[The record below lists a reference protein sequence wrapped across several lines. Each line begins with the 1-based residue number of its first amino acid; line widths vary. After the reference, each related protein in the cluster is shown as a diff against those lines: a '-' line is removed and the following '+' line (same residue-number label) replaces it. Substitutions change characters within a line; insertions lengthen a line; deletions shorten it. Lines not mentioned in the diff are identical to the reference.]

1 MLVGAPANALFRYAY
16 DLLDAGLLEQ
26 ASLPVA
32 TAALVASALA
42 SAPACAVK
50 TPAENVKQRLQTRA
64 AGADDDDDDDAGA
77 DGRAAARSPLRRA
90 GLYAGF
96 QPQLAREVAFNAV
109 QFTVHDSLVGGVASL
124 GARAAWVD
132 AASGGVA
139 AAAAAVV
146 TQPLDVIKTRQ
157 MAARR
162 GAEGGLVLT
171 GTAILRDEG
180 ARALFLGTAPRVAL
194 VGIGGAAYF
203 WADRAMRV
211 LLLR

>member
-1 MLVGAPANALFRYAY
+1 M
-16 DLLDAGLLEQ
+16 
-26 ASLPVA
+26 
-32 TAALVASALA
+32 
-42 SAPACAVK
+42 
-50 TPAENVKQRLQTRA
+50 
-64 AGADDDDDDDAGA
+64 
-77 DGRAAARSPLRRA
+77 
-90 GLYAGF
+90 
-96 QPQLAREVAFNAV
+96 

-171 GTAILRDEG
+171 GTAILREEG

-194 VGIGGAAYF
+194 VNTCGAAPLGGPRDAGARGFYSPGAYCTNPPF
-203 WADRAMRV
+203 RQDTPGPCPQKTRKSSD
-211 LLLR
+211 